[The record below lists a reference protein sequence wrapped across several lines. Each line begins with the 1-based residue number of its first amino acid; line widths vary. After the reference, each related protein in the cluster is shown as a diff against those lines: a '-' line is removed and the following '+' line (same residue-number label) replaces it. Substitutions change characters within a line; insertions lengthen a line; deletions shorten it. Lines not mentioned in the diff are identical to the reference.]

1 MSHADKIKDCDA
13 FFVVDPIT
21 RQIINKTPAKIVI
34 MQGDH
39 NSERFTFSL
48 PRYIEGHDM
57 AESARAK
64 LHYKNATKPDVE
76 GMYWMNDLQ
85 IDPED
90 SEKVKCS
97 WLISGNV
104 TKEAG
109 AIAFLIE
116 FECYEENEIVYSWH
130 TQAHKGISV
139 GETFGCEEEIES
151 KYPDIFDQWEQELF
165 GKGNKALSE
174 GSVSMGYYS
183 VAGIKGYYCYKFII
197 NDTVSGYRALVV
209 TDKQYTKND
218 NFYQYNPIIDTS
230 KLAVGD
236 KISIGDGR
244 RIYFECSTIVDFSS
258 SYIVVDTVPFEHF
271 KDANADDLE
280 QSDRFIFIAN
290 KPDVGHSTIGDFAIS
305 LGNGN
310 KAINFST
317 FSCGMGNVSAG
328 SGAFTEGCANFA
340 EFLAHAEGL
349 KTVAAPYAH
358 AQNMYTKA
366 TGEGST
372 SSGYRSEAS
381 GTYADAGGQETEAS
395 AACSHSQNFKTK
407 ATAPAAHAQ
416 NNQTE
421 ASGENSDATGFKTKS
436 KAKNSHTGGEEN
448 TTETTAV
455 NGFTEGYKNTNR
467 APRAFIAGGQWN
479 STTADANDSL
489 VHGIAASASAAAQRV
504 GGKYPKGDPKYAE
517 IVGNG
522 KSSSARSNAYTLDW
536 DGNAWFMGS
545 VECNGII
552 MKSPNGTRF
561 KLSVSDSGE
570 LKTTAI

>member
-57 AESARAK
+57 AESAMAK

-76 GMYWMNDLQ
+76 GMYWMKDLQ

-90 SEKVKCS
+90 TEKVKCS

-116 FECYEENEIVYSWH
+116 FECYEEDEIVYSWH

-139 GETFGCEEEIES
+139 GEAFDFEEEFES

-165 GKGNKALSE
+165 GKGNKALSK

-197 NDTVSGYRALVV
+197 NDTVSGNRVLVV

-218 NFYQYNPIIDTS
+218 NFYQYNPIIDTT
-230 KLAVGD
+230 KLAIGD
-236 KISIGDGR
+236 KISIGNGR
-244 RIYFECSTIVDFSS
+244 RIYFECSTIVDFSP
-258 SYIVVDTVPFEHF
+258 SYIVVDSVPFEHF
-271 KDANADDLE
+271 DNAVEDVE
-280 QSDRFIFIAN
+280 TDRFIFIAN
-290 KPDVGHSTIGDFAIS
+290 KPDVGYSTIGDGAVS
-305 LGNGN
+305 LGMGCQSIANG
-310 KAINFST
+310 A
-317 FSCGMGNVSAG
+317 FSCGISNTSAAP
-328 SGAFTEGCANFA
+328 GAVTEGCSNFA
-340 EFLAHAEGL
+340 ELLAHAEGL

-372 SSGYRSEAS
+372 ASGYGSEAS

-455 NGFTEGYKNTNR
+455 NGFTEGFKNTNR

-504 GGKYPKGDPKYAE
+504 GGKYPKGDPKYVE